1 MRPPAAPVFLRRAQ
15 DLGQPLRYG
24 LALAITAGCLGLRF
38 LLQPLV
44 HAEAPFATFYIGNI
58 IAAVYLGLGP
68 AMLATVAGAVATAY
82 FFIPPLN
89 SFELAD
95 FSWIILYSVASFA
108 VIFFVEREHRAQRRA
123 EHAMELA
130 EERYETILRETAAKE
145 AAQRSEERQR
155 RWAQVTLSSIGDAVI
170 STDGA
175 GCVNFLNPVAETLT
189 GWSMVEAAGKPI
201 GTVFDIYSQSTGE
214 AAQMPVEK
222 ALRTGLVQALAND
235 TVLVSKAGKR
245 TPIDDSAAPIRD
257 VDGELI
263 GVVLVFRD
271 ITARKK
277 QEEALRRSNE
287 DLKKFAF
294 VASHDLQEPLRTVA
308 GFLGLI
314 RARYQQQFD
323 ADGLRF
329 IQFAVDGT
337 HRMQALIRDLLQYS
351 RVGTR
356 ALKLAPADLNHV
368 MDEIQANIRSLLSET
383 GATIRRDPLPT
394 VIADALKVGLVLQ
407 NLLSNSLKFRSD
419 APPEIRITGELR
431 GDEWIVG
438 VHDNGIGF
446 DPQYAA
452 RIFEMF
458 ERLHGVGIYPGSGI
472 GLAICK
478 RIIEEHGGHIWAES
492 KPGAGSSFYFTLPA
506 EGASAM
512 VSGLVRGAGA

>member
-1 MRPPAAPVFLRRAQ
+1 MRPPPAAVLLRRAQ
-15 DLGQPLRYG
+15 DLGQPVRYL
-24 LALAITAGCLGLRF
+24 LALLIAAVCLGLR
-38 LLQPLV
+38 LV
-44 HAEAPFATFYIGNI
+44 LEPWLHASGPFATFYMGNV
-58 IAAVYLGLGP
+58 IAAVYLGFGP
-68 AMLATVAGAVATAY
+68 ATLAMVAGAVAADF

-89 SFELAD
+89 SFEVAD
-95 FSWIILYSVASFA
+95 FGWIILYALASLTA
-108 VIFFVEREHRAQRRA
+108 IFFVEREHRAQRRA
-123 EHAMELA
+123 RQAMELA
-130 EERYETILRETAAKE
+130 KKRYETMLRETAAKE

-155 RWAQVTLSSIGDAVI
+155 RWAEVTLASIGDAVI
-170 STDGA
+170 STDA
-175 GCVNFLNPVAETLT
+175 SGCVNFLNLVAEALT
-189 GWSMVEAAGKPI
+189 GWKMEEAAGKPI
-201 GTVFDIYSQSTGE
+201 ANVFDIYSHGTGE
-214 AAQMPVEK
+214 AAQVPVEK
-222 ALRTGLVQALAND
+222 VLRTGLVQGLAND

-257 VDGELI
+257 LDGELI

-314 RARYQQQFD
+314 RSRYEEQLD
-323 ADGLRF
+323 ADGRRF

-337 HRMQALIRDLLQYS
+337 RRMQALIRDLLQYS

-356 ALKLAPADLNHV
+356 ALKLAPADLNQV
-368 MDEIQANIRSLLSET
+368 MDEIQASIRGLMSET

-394 VIADALKVGLVLQ
+394 VIVDALKVGQVLQ
-407 NLLSNSLKFRSD
+407 NLLSNSLKFRTA
-419 APPEIRITGELR
+419 APPEIRITGEPR
-431 GDEWIVG
+431 GDEWVIG

-446 DPQYAA
+446 DPQYAD

-458 ERLHGVGIYPGSGI
+458 ERLHGVGTYAGSGI
-472 GLAICK
+472 GLALCK
-478 RIIEEHGGHIWAES
+478 RIVEEHGGRIWAES

-506 EGASAM
+506 EGAST
-512 VSGLVRGAGA
+512 LVKGAGA

>member
-1 MRPPAAPVFLRRAQ
+1 MRSWATSLLLRRAQ
-15 DLGQPLRYG
+15 DLGQPARYG
-24 LALAITAGCLGLRF
+24 LALVITAACLGFRF
-38 LLQPLV
+38 LLQPVL
-44 HAEAPFATFYIGNI
+44 HDEGPFATFYIANML
-58 IAAVYLGLGP
+58 AAVYLGLGP
-68 AMLATVAGAVATAY
+68 AILAMLAGAAATAY

-95 FSWIILYSVASFA
+95 FTWIILYAAASFTI
-108 VIFFVEREHRAQRRA
+108 IFFVEREHRAQRRA
-123 EHAMELA
+123 EHATELA
-130 EERYETILRETAAKE
+130 QERYETMLRETAAKE

-155 RWAQVTLSSIGDAVI
+155 RWARVTLSSIGDAVI
-170 STDGA
+170 STDA
-175 GCVNFLNPVAETLT
+175 TGCVNFLNPVAETLT
-189 GWSMVEAAGKPI
+189 GWTMEEAAGKPI

-214 AAQMPVEK
+214 AAQVPVENV
-222 ALRTGLVQALAND
+222 LRTGLVQGLAND
-235 TVLVSKAGKR
+235 TVLVSKSGKR

-257 VDGELI
+257 VDGDLI

-277 QEEALRRSNE
+277 QQEALRRSNE

-314 RARYQQQFD
+314 RSRYQEQLD
-323 ADGLRF
+323 DDGRKF

-337 HRMQALIRDLLQYS
+337 RRMQTLIRDLLQYS

-356 ALKLAPADLNHV
+356 AVKLAPADLNQV
-368 MDEIQANIRSLLSET
+368 LDEIQANIRGLVSET

-394 VIADALKVGLVLQ
+394 VIVDALKLGQVLQ
-407 NLLSNSLKFRSD
+407 NLLSNSLKFRSA

-431 GDEWIVG
+431 GDEWVIG

-446 DPQYAA
+446 DPQYAE

-458 ERLHGVGIYPGSGI
+458 ERLHGVGTYSGSGI
-472 GLAICK
+472 GLALCK
-478 RIIEEHGGHIWAES
+478 RIVEEHGGRIWAES

-506 EGASAM
+506 EGASALAA
-512 VSGLVRGAGA
+512 GLVRGAGA

>member
-1 MRPPAAPVFLRRAQ
+1 MRPGAAPVLLRRAQ
-15 DLGQPLRYG
+15 ALPQPARYL
-24 LALAITAGCLGLRF
+24 LALLITAVCLGLRF
-38 LLQPLV
+38 ALHPLL
-44 HAEAPFATFYIGNI
+44 HAEGPFATFYIGNLV
-58 IAAVYLGLGP
+58 AAVYLGVGP
-68 AMLATVAGAVATAY
+68 ATLAVVAGAVATAY
-82 FFIPPLN
+82 FFIPPLD
-89 SFELAD
+89 SFEVAD
-95 FSWIILYSVASFA
+95 FSWIVLYAVASLT

-123 EHAMELA
+123 QHAMELA
-130 EERYETILRETAAKE
+130 EERYETMLRETAAKE

-155 RWAQVTLSSIGDAVI
+155 RWAQVTLASIGDAVI
-170 STDGA
+170 STDA
-175 GCVNFLNPVAETLT
+175 SGCVNFLNAVAENLT
-189 GWSMVEAAGKPI
+189 GWSMEEAAGKPI

-214 AAQMPVEK
+214 AAQVPVEK
-222 ALRTGLVQALAND
+222 VLRTGLVQGLAND
-235 TVLVSKAGKR
+235 TVLVSKSGKR

-257 VDGELI
+257 VNGDLI

-277 QEEALRRSNE
+277 QQEALRRSNE

-314 RARYQQQFD
+314 RTRYQEHFD

-356 ALKLAPADLNHV
+356 ALKLAPADLNQV
-368 MDEIQANIRSLLSET
+368 LDEIQADIRGLVSET

-394 VIADALKVGLVLQ
+394 VIADALKLGQVLQ
-407 NLLSNSLKFRSD
+407 NLLSNSLKFRST
-419 APPEIRITGELR
+419 APPEIRITGDLR
-431 GDEWIVG
+431 GDEWVIG

-446 DPQYAA
+446 DPQYAE

-458 ERLHGVGIYPGSGI
+458 ERLHGVGTYPGSGI
-472 GLAICK
+472 GLALSK
-478 RIIEEHGGHIWAES
+478 RIVEEHGGRIWAES

-506 EGASAM
+506 EGASALM
-512 VSGLVRGAGA
+512 KGAGA